1 MPLPA
6 SLANSL
12 ELPVVGSPLF
22 IVSGP
27 ELVIAQCKAGIVGSF
42 PALNAR
48 PVEKLDEWLTRIE
61 NELGEYKAQNPGKK
75 VAPYAV
81 NQICHAS
88 NDRLMKDMETC
99 VKHKVPIIITSLRP
113 PIEIVEAAH
122 SYGGVVFHDV
132 INVKHARKA
141 AEQGVDG
148 LILVCAG
155 AGGHAGTLSPFALLR
170 EVKQWFKG
178 TILLSGAISDGWG
191 IASALAL
198 GADMA
203 YMGTRFIATAE
214 ANADPAYKAAL
225 VEHAAH
231 DIVYSNLFTGVHGNY
246 LGPSIAAAGLDP
258 ANLPDSRQVEDEFR
272 LRRQHEVEGVARH
285 LGLRPGHRPDRGRAA
300 GRRTGRA
307 AEGRVRRRQQRLPQ
321 AGARVTRA
329 DLASTINKQTEGWN
343 NEAVATC
350 IDARIRVA
358 GKCCGCRATTTR
370 TKSASARP
378 CPTAARLPASAS
390 SAGRRRPISRRS
402 TPKAAS
408 TAARSSSSAS
418 TTPTRRRR
426 RSSRPAS
433 WSNRTKCC

>member
-6 SLANSL
+6 SLANTL

-61 NELGEYKAQNPGKK
+61 NELGEYKAQNPEKK

-113 PIEIVEAAH
+113 PKEIVDAAH

-141 AEQGVDG
+141 AEHGVDG

-225 VEHAAH
+225 TKHAAE

-246 LGPSIAAAGLDP
+246 LGPSIVAAGLDP
-258 ANLPDSRQVEDEFR
+258 DNLPLSDKSKMNFGSGGNTKAKAWRDIWGSGQGIGQIADAPPVAELVERLKAEF
-272 LRRQHEVEGVARH
+272 
-285 LGLRPGHRPDRGRAA
+285 
-300 GRRTGRA
+300 
-307 AEGRVRRRQQRLPQ
+307 
-321 AGARVTRA
+321 A
-329 DLASTINKQTEGWN
+329 D
-343 NEAVATC
+343 
-350 IDARIRVA
+350 
-358 GKCCGCRATTTR
+358 
-370 TKSASARP
+370 
-378 CPTAARLPASAS
+378 AS
-390 SAGRRRPISRRS
+390 SDFLNR
-402 TPKAAS
+402 
-408 TAARSSSSAS
+408 ARA
-418 TTPTRRRR
+418 
-426 RSSRPAS
+426 
-433 WSNRTKCC
+433 